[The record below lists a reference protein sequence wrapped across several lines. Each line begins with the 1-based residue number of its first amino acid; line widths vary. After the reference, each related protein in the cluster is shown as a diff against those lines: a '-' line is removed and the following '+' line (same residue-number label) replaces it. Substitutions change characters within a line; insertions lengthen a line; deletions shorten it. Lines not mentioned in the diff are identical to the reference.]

1 MLPAVKYLHGSLLE
15 GLYIVRQLK
24 SLLSTFWLG
33 VVLEGKTTHGWPHLG
48 QVWGL
53 CVQCTVTDLFLRL
66 WWL

>member
-15 GLYIVRQLK
+15 DLYIVRQLK

-48 QVWGL
+48 QV
-53 CVQCTVTDLFLRL
+53 
-66 WWL
+66 